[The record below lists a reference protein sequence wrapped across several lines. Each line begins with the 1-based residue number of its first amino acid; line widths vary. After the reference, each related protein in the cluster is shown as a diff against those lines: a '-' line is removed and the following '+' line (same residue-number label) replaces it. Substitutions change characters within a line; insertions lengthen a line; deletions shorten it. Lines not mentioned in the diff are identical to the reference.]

1 MLIAKHQKLIIK
13 MQIINNPNRE
23 SWSEILKRPTQTVG
37 DIEGIVTEVFNAV
50 SKTGDVAIKTF
61 TNKFDGVS
69 LESNVVTPTEIEQ
82 AIQQVP
88 EKLQNAIRLA
98 KQNIE
103 VFHAAQKTSKINIE
117 TAKGVQCWQEKR
129 PIQKVGLYIPGGT
142 APLFST
148 VLMLA
153 VPAQIAGCK
162 DIVLCSP
169 PNKQGKLAP
178 EILFAAQLCG
188 VTKIIKVGGIQA
200 IAGLTFGTETI
211 PQVYKIFGPGNQFV
225 TVAKQLATK
234 YGVAI
239 DMPAGPSELLVVADK
254 TANASYIASDLLSQ
268 AEHGTDSQVILIS
281 TSKSLIDEVSEEVA
295 KQLEELPRK
304 AIAEKAISNSK
315 LIYVENDN
323 VALELINEY
332 GPEHFIICS
341 KNEDL
346 YIDGVNNAGSVFIG
360 DYTPES
366 AGDYASG
373 TNHTLPTN
381 GFSKAYSGVNL
392 DSFMKSMT
400 FQKIS
405 KEGLLN
411 IGETIELMAEAEGLQ
426 AHKNAVTIRLKDL
439 K

>member
-1 MLIAKHQKLIIK
+1 
-13 MQIINNPNRE
+13 MQIINNPNK
-23 SWSEILKRPTQTVG
+23 SDWSEILKRPTQTVN
-37 DIEGIVTEVFNAV
+37 DIEGTVTSVFKDVVNR
-50 SKTGDVAIKTF
+50 GDAAIKEYTAR
-61 TNKFDGVS
+61 FDGVD
-69 LESNVVTPTEIEQ
+69 LESNIVSTEEIE
-82 AIQQVP
+82 AAVKTVAEP
-88 EKLQNAIRLA
+88 LKNAIKKA

-103 VFHAAQKTSKINIE
+103 VFHRAQQTSKVEVE
-117 TAKGVQCWQEKR
+117 TTNGVSCWQEKR
-129 PIQKVGLYIPGGT
+129 PIEKVGLYIPGGT

-162 DIVLCSP
+162 EIVLCSP
-169 PNKQGKLAP
+169 PNKKGELAP
-178 EILFAAQLCG
+178 EILFAANLCG

-200 IAGLTFGTETI
+200 VAGLTFGTESI

-234 YGVAI
+234 HGVAI

-254 TANASYIASDLLSQ
+254 SANAAYIASDLLSQ
-268 AEHGTDSQVILIS
+268 AEHGTDSQVILVS
-281 TSKSLIDEVSEEVA
+281 TSKDIIEKVSAEIE
-295 KQLEELPRK
+295 KQLEVLPRK
-304 AIAEKAISNSK
+304 AIAEKAIANSK
-315 LIYVENDN
+315 LIYVENHE
-323 VALELINEY
+323 VALEMINEY
-332 GPEHFIICS
+332 GPEHFIICTEA
-341 KNEDL
+341 NDF
-346 YIDGVNNAGSVFIG
+346 YVDGIRNAGSVFIG

-392 DSFMKSMT
+392 DSFLKQMT

-426 AHKNAVTIRLKDL
+426 AHKNAVSIRLKDL